1 GAVLGVGL
9 RLGVHRLGAMADLER
24 QTLKRLVAGFGVAVL
39 AGCGGL
45 FHSDPKPVAGGLVEK
60 HGKLK
65 VVGRQLSDAHGVPM
79 QLRGVS
85 FFWINWHEENLKN
98 SAVEF
103 MVDKMGATVV
113 RIPVPAFEYAKG
125 GATWDAQMRLIASW
139 VRSSGAYVVIDWH
152 MEDDPNT
159 YLKDASLFWD
169 RTSAYFAGDPHVIY
183 EICNEPKYVSWPEIK
198 SYAQKIIPIIRK
210 NDSNTVIIVGTP
222 EWSRRTAHAAA
233 DPLTVDANGD
243 SIRNVMYTYHGYA
256 ATHGMADDLRG
267 VLEKVPVFATE
278 WSVTES
284 SGNGRVDWQ
293 KSRRFVEFLN
303 TNPYQKVSWS
313 QWSWVDKNEKS
324 ALLKAGSGGLSWEL
338 SEVGDTCAVWIKEP
352 GRTDYPDFAPKN

>member
-1 GAVLGVGL
+1 
-9 RLGVHRLGAMADLER
+9 
-24 QTLKRLVAGFGVAVL
+24 
-39 AGCGGL
+39 
-45 FHSDPKPVAGGLVEK
+45 
-60 HGKLK
+60 
-65 VVGRQLSDAHGVPM
+65 
-79 QLRGVS
+79 
-85 FFWINWHEENLKN
+85 
-98 SAVEF
+98 
-103 MVDKMGATVV
+103 MGATVV

-125 GATWDAQMRLIASW
+125 GATWDALMRQIAGW
-139 VRSSGAYVVIDWH
+139 VRSNGVYAIIDWH

-159 YLKDASLFWD
+159 YLESASLFWE
-169 RTSAYFAGDPHVIY
+169 RTSAYFAGDPHVVY
-183 EICNEPKYVSWPEIK
+183 EICNEPKYVGWSEIK
-198 SYAQKIIPIIRK
+198 TYAQKIIPIIRK

-233 DPLTVDANGD
+233 DPLVLDAKGD

-278 WSVTES
+278 WSVTEA
-284 SGNGRVDWQ
+284 SGTGRVDWE

-324 ALLKAGSGGLSWEL
+324 ALLKAGTGGLSWEL
-338 SEVGDTCAVWIKEP
+338 SEVGDTCAKWIREP
-352 GRTDYPDFAPKN
+352 GKTAYPEFVPGN